1 MPVCLNHDLEDLAD
15 RLLHNL
21 GMEQVGH
28 GVDENLV
35 RLPDM
40 QRVFQ
45 ALWED
50 LHDAE
55 WVSILCRHGSP
66 VLWPGAMVLQV
77 VSVPPVVEREC
88 ITLLASG
95 GHPGT
100 AGGRI
105 PGHICP
111 ANRRFSAHR
120 CAPSRVRSYAAWIS
134 TQKRSGGCHSH
145 TPSDPRTGRGVAR
158 R

>member
-28 GVDENLV
+28 GVDEKFL

-55 WVSILCRHGSP
+55 WVSILCRYGPP

-77 VSVPPVVEREC
+77 ASVPHVVERER
-88 ITLLASG
+88 IPLLASG
-95 GHPGT
+95 CHAGT
-100 AGGRI
+100 ACGRI
-105 PGHICP
+105 
-111 ANRRFSAHR
+111 
-120 CAPSRVRSYAAWIS
+120 
-134 TQKRSGGCHSH
+134 
-145 TPSDPRTGRGVAR
+145 
-158 R
+158 